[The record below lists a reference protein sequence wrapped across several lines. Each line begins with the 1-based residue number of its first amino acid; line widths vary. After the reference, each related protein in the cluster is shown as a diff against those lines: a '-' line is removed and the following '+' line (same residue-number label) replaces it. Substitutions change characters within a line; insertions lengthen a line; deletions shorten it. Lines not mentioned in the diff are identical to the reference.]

1 MATDEGEGEGERR
14 YTMDD
19 PHPADE
25 DLSPKLK
32 EYIYGNPDALPELPD
47 PPENERDPFI
57 HGGRIGT
64 EDDEE

>member
-1 MATDEGEGEGERR
+1 MATDEDDQR

-32 EYIYGNPDALPELPD
+32 EYIYGKPDELPELEWPD
-47 PPENERDPFI
+47 EDEKDPFI
-57 HGGRIGT
+57 HGCRVGT
-64 EDDEE
+64 EDSE